1 MQGWKKMKL
10 NKHKNQY
17 KFSAKKYKSVISKKN
32 KSKKKLIKEIKNK
45 INLSMKKIKYAKT

>member
-1 MQGWKKMKL
+1 MKL

-32 KSKKKLIKEIKNK
+32 KSKKKLTKGMKNK
-45 INLSMKKIKYAKT
+45 TNLSMKKTKLEKI